1 MSISREF
8 YTLSGRVLTK
18 HKRVPSLQVVRV
30 SPSDVG
36 PLVEWTGGPAGPAAS
51 TIEDGVTFRGDVS
64 AQALLATIARFL
76 ACRWRD
82 GTPVPSRDWDA
93 FLARRH
99 PHVFQHPPCSGPGWS
114 WLWQAGAE
122 RIEEA
127 GLPPRFRTTD
137 TKEKYGG
144 ARWHY
149 EADEGSDAVDEI
161 IEAVEIVSAAVCE
174 ECGAPGMLRQGP
186 WLKTLCTVHHE
197 ESRR

>member
-8 YTLSGRVLTK
+8 YTIAGRVLTK
-18 HKRVPSLQVVRV
+18 YRRVPSLQVVRV

-36 PLVEWTGGPAGPAAS
+36 PIVEWTGGPVGQPAS
-51 TIEDGVTFRGDVS
+51 TIEDGVTYRDGPA

-82 GTPVPSRDWDA
+82 GAPVPAPDWDA

-99 PHVFQHPPCSGPGWS
+99 PLVFQHPPCTGPGWS

-122 RIEEA
+122 RIEEV
-127 GLPPRFRTTD
+127 GVPPQFRTTD
-137 TKEKYGG
+137 TKEKYGT

-149 EADEGSDAVDEI
+149 EADDGSDAVE
-161 IEAVEIVSAAVCE
+161 EIVECVEAISAHICE
-174 ECGAPGMLRQGP
+174 TCGAPGMLRQGP
-186 WLKTLCTVHHE
+186 WLKTLCTHHHE
-197 ESRR
+197 GGRR